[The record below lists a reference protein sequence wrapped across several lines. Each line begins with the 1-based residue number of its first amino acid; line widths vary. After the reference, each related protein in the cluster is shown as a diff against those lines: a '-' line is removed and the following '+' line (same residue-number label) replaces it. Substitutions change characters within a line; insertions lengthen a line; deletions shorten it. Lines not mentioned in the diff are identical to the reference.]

1 MVRNFFQFEKHEQI
15 YMQLSLN
22 LRAIVSQRLVRTVDG
37 KRRAAVEI
45 LLNKPR
51 IADLIK
57 KGEVDM
63 IKEAMEQLT
72 NEGLQTFD
80 QALFDVYEEQK
91 ITFEDALR
99 NADSINDV
107 RLRIKLESDTAR
119 KSGVVEDHRDFE
131 LEESDDEAASGMI

>member
-1 MVRNFFQFEKHEQI
+1 
-15 YMQLSLN
+15 
-22 LRAIVSQRLVRTVDG
+22 VRTVDG

-80 QALFDVYEEQK
+80 QALFSLYKEKIISYEE
-91 ITFEDALR
+91 ALV
-99 NADSINDV
+99 NADSANNL
-107 RLRIKLESDTAR
+107 RLKIKTAGLPIPGEENVTDGFDFRAAEEHKTNVPPMRGR
-119 KSGVVEDHRDFE
+119 KR
-131 LEESDDEAASGMI
+131 